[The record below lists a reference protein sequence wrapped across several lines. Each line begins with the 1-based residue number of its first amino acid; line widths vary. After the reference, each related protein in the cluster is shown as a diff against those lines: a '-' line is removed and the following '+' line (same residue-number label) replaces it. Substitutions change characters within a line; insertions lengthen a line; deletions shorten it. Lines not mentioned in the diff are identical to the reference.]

1 MHAKKHI
8 IYKNGVSKKKL
19 KVIFF
24 SCSLILEVFM
34 SIAKKLTGVM
44 LMASLCSFA
53 GPVSHFGKL
62 VSCGADICGEK
73 TGTSTPIQ
81 LKGPSLFW
89 STGDP
94 AVLFDAPTVEWFA
107 LNFNISVIRAPMAIK
122 YYAEN
127 SQPIA
132 ATDGADKMVTS
143 YGYLSTDIKGSEGS
157 NKKMTKALIKKIVD
171 AAIENDIYVIVD
183 WHSHNAHSETS
194 EAANFFKEMATEYK
208 DVPNLIWEI
217 YNEPVSAS
225 ASQINSYAETVTA
238 AIRGTGNE
246 NLVIV
251 GTNFYSSKPNEQ
263 AQQGLHNKYKNIAYT
278 LHFYAAANH
287 NSYQS
292 NKASGAPTFIT
303 EWGATGAD
311 GNGGVS
317 DASGWRSWMDQN
329 KVSGCMWFAGADDQT
344 SAMFPSGANTS
355 NLDNYL
361 SSFSGTSSTAGVFA
375 AFMGTNKWTSFV
387 PSSHPMGNTIKA
399 SVAEGASKTFSTEL
413 GIRGTIT
420 EVSTTSGTVTNTD
433 NSITFQSADY
443 GSPEKVVIK
452 YAVKQGDVTVNERIV
467 VTMTDRKPILK
478 DTTIS
483 VSYKAPTTLVLT
495 KQLGASNP
503 LSRKA
508 VDMPVASAEVTAGT
522 VSFNADT
529 IVFTPSGTEGPVTL
543 TYSAKNAN
551 GTATAKVT
559 LLCQNQA
566 PSIYAKANMGSK
578 PNTSPIYITL
588 TTMRGKDVD
597 GDVVTFRTGYLDPNY
612 PGKLEMSAAKDT
624 LIYTP
629 DGAHTGSVT
638 ILSVL
643 TDGILD
649 SKIGSAVITLTG
661 SGSAINVV
669 APTTIPDYVPP
680 VAIKQVVAPSISMNF
695 KVNAESITL
704 GVLRSGRVVVDLY
717 DVTGNRVMN
726 LVDQNMA
733 AGEHSIGWNASSVP
747 AGRYI
752 VRMRQG
758 SLQKSQWFLNR

>member
-1 MHAKKHI
+1 
-8 IYKNGVSKKKL
+8 
-19 KVIFF
+19 
-24 SCSLILEVFM
+24 M
-34 SIAKKLTGVM
+34 SIAKKMTGF
-44 LMASLCSFA
+44 LLAASLCSFA

-62 VSCGADICGEK
+62 VSCGANICGEK

-94 AVLFDAPTVEWFA
+94 AVLFDPVTVEWFT
-107 LNFNISVIRAPMAIK
+107 LNFGISVIRAPMAIK

-132 ATDGADKMVTS
+132 ASDGADKMVTS
-143 YGYLSTDIKGSEGS
+143 YGYLSTPDGGNDYKLL
-157 NKKMTKALIKKIVD
+157 TKNLIKKIVN

-183 WHSHNAHSETS
+183 WHSHNAHSETN

-344 SAMFPSGANTS
+344 SAMFPTGANTA

-361 SSFSGTSSTAGVFA
+361 SRFSGTSSTAGVFA

-399 SVAEGASKTFSTEL
+399 SVAEGASKTFSIEL
-413 GIRGTIT
+413 GIRGTIS
-420 EVSTTSGTVTNTD
+420 EVSTNSGTVTKTD
-433 NSITFQSADY
+433 NSITFQSAEF
-443 GSPEKVVIK
+443 GSPEKIVIN
-452 YAVKQGDVTVNERIV
+452 YSVTSGDVTTKERIV
-467 VTMTDRKPILK
+467 ITITDRKPILK
-478 DTTIS
+478 DTTIA
-483 VSYKAPTTLVLT
+483 VSYKKATKLTLA
-495 KQLGASNP
+495 KLGAVNP
-503 LSRKA
+503 LSKG
-508 VDMPVASAEVTAGT
+508 ASGLSVTAAEVTAGQAA
-522 VSFNADT
+522 VVGDT
-529 IVFTPSGTEGPVTL
+529 IVFTPAGEGQVTL
-543 TYSAKNAN
+543 TYTAKNDK
-551 GTATAKVT
+551 GSATGKVT
-559 LLCQNQA
+559 LICGNMV
-566 PSIYAKANMGSK
+566 PTIYAKANMGSK
-578 PNTSPIYITL
+578 PNTAPVEITL
-588 TTMRGKDVD
+588 VTMRANDAD
-597 GDVVTFRTGYLDPNY
+597 GDAVKFRIGYLDPNY
-612 PGKLEMSAAKDT
+612 PGTLAMSEDSTK

-638 ILSVL
+638 ILSIL
-643 TDGILD
+643 TDGVAD
-649 SKIGSAVITLTG
+649 SKIGSAVLNLTG
-661 SGSAINVV
+661 SGSPISVV
-669 APTTIPDYVPP
+669 APTTIPANVYVP
-680 VAIKQVVAPSISMNF
+680 VSIKQVVAPSIASSL
-695 KVNAESITL
+695 KVGRENVTL
-704 GVLRSGRVVVDLY
+704 GLVKSGRVVVDIYSVNGL
-717 DVTGNRVMN
+717 RVKT
-726 LVDQNMA
+726 LLDQNLS
-733 AGEHSIGWNASSVP
+733 AGVHTVGFDASSIP
-747 AGRYI
+747 AGTYI

-758 SLQKSQWFLNR
+758 SITKSQWFVNR